1 MKNDLFQIGVSV
13 RMNSKRVEALVRR
26 VISHLRLLS
35 EQLIVQQ
42 FFDGRLVR
50 VLPSDF
56 VYASTFSNVCACK
69 NTSSGVRTGRLY

>member
-1 MKNDLFQIGVSV
+1 
-13 RMNSKRVEALVRR
+13 MNSKRVAALVCR

-35 EQLIVQQ
+35 EQLTAQQ
-42 FFDGRLVR
+42 RFDGHLVR
-50 VLPSDF
+50 VLLSDF